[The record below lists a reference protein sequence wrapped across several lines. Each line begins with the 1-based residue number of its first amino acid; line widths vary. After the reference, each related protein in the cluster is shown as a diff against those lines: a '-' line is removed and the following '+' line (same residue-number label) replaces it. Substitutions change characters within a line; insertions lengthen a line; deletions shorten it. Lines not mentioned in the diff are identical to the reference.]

1 MRRSALIFFSLAVVA
16 AATVASCRR
25 SSTEPSPVCTIT
37 IAPES
42 HTAPAEGGTRT
53 VAVTASDA
61 SCMWTASSKVPWVAI
76 TAGAS
81 GAGSATLVYA
91 VAANQSPDERT
102 GTLEI
107 SDKVHTITQ
116 AGQGAPPP
124 PPTCTYSLSPTQVE
138 VDFIGGTGTVQ
149 VATGEGCD
157 WTAESDAAWL
167 TIEDGATG
175 SGPGS
180 FRYRVAEHS
189 DSGTRTATVTVVD
202 QVFTVEQTGVD
213 QTACTYSVIP
223 VEHEPC
229 MPGGSVTTRIETAPG
244 CRWTA
249 ASTADWLTVGLASG
263 HGPAELTMHFTDNY
277 RGTERPRRAGGLP
290 LLDADA
296 GRHRSRG
303 RGHGQ
308 LRRAAAGDAERLRRA
323 PAGSLHLD
331 GRHDNPVDHRDVD
344 HAAPGRPARAAA
356 RRGQPVHQPSHRHRN
371 GRGHDRADSA
381 GGNHTVEWPFNAEA
395 WRPDRSAPPAGPA
408 ASTPAA
414 TSPEAARR
422 RPRCLRRA
430 PRAAAS

>member
-53 VAVTASDA
+53 VAVTASDE

-277 RGTERPRRAGGLP
+277 RAPRTGVVEIRWTAPTAGQNVRVAQAGCLYSTPTPVVTVPAAGGTVSFDVLQQATPNVCGGP
-290 LLDADA
+290 LQD
-296 GRHRSRG
+296 RCIWT
-303 RGHGQ
+303 
-308 LRRAAAGDAERLRRA
+308 AATTTPWITVTSTMPRQGD
-323 PAGSLHLD
+323 
-331 GRHDNPVDHRDVD
+331 
-344 HAAPGRPARAAA
+344 
-356 RRGQPVHQPSHRHRN
+356 QPVQLLVAANPSTSPRT
-371 GRGHDRADSA
+371 GTV
-381 GGNHTVEWPFNAEA
+381 TVE
-395 WRPDRSAPPAGPA
+395 DMTVQIQQAGT
-408 ASTPAA
+408 TP
-414 TSPEAARR
+414 
-422 RPRCLRRA
+422 
-430 PRAAAS
+430 